1 MQKKTQR
8 PTKQVAAIV
17 PQSTKI
23 NVDVDMTPSTLTMT
37 YGEVARAFGVLGF
50 IGSSLKPNSFP
61 VNTKLRACRR
71 ALQDH
76 ADDLDDMTQKL
87 MLELS
92 TRDKEGEVVRDD
104 KGNFSVKQPEFDIE
118 RRSYLRRTVD
128 VTIPLWHADEL
139 EWMVDVRVEGMDEGF
154 IFRVLEDLGP
164 LFVDS
169 LGEE

>member
-23 NVDVDMTPSTLTMT
+23 NVDVDMTPATITMT
-37 YGEVARAFGVLGF
+37 YGEMAVAFAAMGF
-50 IGSSLKPNSFP
+50 IGSKLNPNNFDI
-61 VNTKLRACRR
+61 NTKLRVCRR
-71 ALQDH
+71 ALKDH
-76 ADDLDDMTQKL
+76 VEDLDDMTQKL
-87 MLELS
+87 MLEMAV
-92 TRDKEGEVVRDD
+92 RKDGEIVRSDES
-104 KGNFSVKQPEFDIE
+104 GNFVIRQPDFDIE
-118 RRSYLRRTVD
+118 RRSYFRKEAQ
-128 VTIPLWHADEL
+128 VTTPLWRSDEL